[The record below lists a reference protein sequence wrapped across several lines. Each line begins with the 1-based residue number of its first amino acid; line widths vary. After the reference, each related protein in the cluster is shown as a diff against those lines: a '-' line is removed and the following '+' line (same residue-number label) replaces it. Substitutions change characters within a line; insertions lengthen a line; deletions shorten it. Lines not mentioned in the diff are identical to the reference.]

1 MPSTFFGLN
10 IGYSGLT
17 AAQVAQNTTANNI
30 ANINTDGYTRQM
42 LNTEAAEAL
51 RTYTRYGMAGS
62 GVSAKSI
69 DQLRD
74 AYIDLKY
81 RENQSLLG
89 EFSKKQTYCL
99 EIENYFNDTSG
110 IPGFNTIFTQN
121 FFNALLTL
129 EDDPGSVTTRTA
141 FLGTA
146 QSLAEYFNRMSTT
159 MESIQSNLN
168 DEVKDAVD
176 KVNSIASQIAS
187 LNEQINVIEIRGVV
201 ANELR
206 DQRAVLVDELSNY
219 VTLETKETDIYNYA
233 DPDSPTG
240 AKRFEILVSNGCSL
254 VDGYDYY
261 ELECK
266 AREKNVNQSDIDGL
280 YDIFWKNTG
289 AKFAPLAEVETGE
302 IKGLLELRDG
312 NNKEFFDGK
321 AIGTDVTDPD
331 NIKIKVNYS
340 NLDDGSVDPNKLTL
354 GDSGMITISGT
365 AYIYNGWSYDGKEFT
380 FNNLKYQDVNGD
392 WVSGLLNPVKP
403 DDTVRVGQSI
413 NYQGI
418 PYYHA
423 QMNEWV
429 RAFSYAFNNIMEQG
443 MDLNGNSMK
452 DISFFQVRDV
462 EGDLHNL
469 SAKADDV
476 TGVEFGSGYTTDGK
490 QFYTSLTAKDFRLNA
505 DIFEDSSRF
514 ATTYNTEASINVD
527 PNDLVKDLSSIKTD
541 KSKMIF
547 RGCSSAEFL
556 QCLLS
561 DVALNAQSAKTF
573 TANYENISGSIS
585 NQRLSVS
592 GVDSDEEALNL
603 VKFQHA
609 YELNS
614 KVIQTM
620 AEMYD
625 RLITQTGV

>member
-1 MPSTFFGLN
+1 MPSTFFGLT

-30 ANINTDGYTRQM
+30 ANINTDGYSRQK
-42 LNTEAAEAL
+42 LNAEAAEAL
-51 RTYTRYGMAGS
+51 RTYSRYGMAGS

-74 AYIDLKY
+74 SYIDLKY
-81 RENQSLLG
+81 WANQSLLG
-89 EFSKKQTYCL
+89 EYDKKQTYCL
-99 EIENYFNDTSG
+99 EIENYFNDSSTV
-110 IPGFNTIFTQN
+110 PGFNTIYTEN
-121 FFNALLTL
+121 FYNALSDL

-146 QSLAEYFNRMSTT
+146 QSLVEYFNNMSIT
-159 MESIQSNLN
+159 MESVQTNLN

-206 DQRAVLVDELSNY
+206 DQRALLVDELSKY

-233 DPDSPTG
+233 DPDTPTG
-240 AKRFEILVSNGCSL
+240 AKRFEVTISNGCSL

-266 AREKNVNQSDIDGL
+266 AREKKVNQSDIDGL
-280 YDIFWKNTG
+280 FDIYWKSTG
-289 AKFAPLAEVETGE
+289 AKYAPLSGTETGE

-312 NNKEFFDGK
+312 NNKEFFNGK
-321 AIGTDVTDPD
+321 AVSADATTDPD
-331 NIKIKVNYS
+331 NVTLTVTYS
-340 NLDDGSVDPNKLTL
+340 NVEGGGVDENKLTL
-354 GDSGMITISGT
+354 ADSGMISIGGTPYTYSGWT
-365 AYIYNGWSYDGKEFT
+365 YDETKGQFT
-380 FNNLKYQDVNGD
+380 FSNLKYQNTDGN
-392 WVSGLLNPVKP
+392 WVSGLIDTVTAG
-403 DDTVRVGQSI
+403 DTVRVGQAI
-413 NYQGI
+413 DYQGI
-418 PYYHA
+418 PYYQS

-429 RAFSYAFNNIMEQG
+429 REFAYAFNAIMERG
-443 MDLNGNSMK
+443 NDLNGNSMEG
-452 DISFFQVRDV
+452 ISFYQAVDV
-462 EGDLHNL
+462 EGVLHDIKK
-469 SAKADDV
+469 SEDF
-476 TGVEFGSGYTTDGK
+476 TSGTTSENEL
-490 QFYTSLTAKDFRLNA
+490 YYSSLTAKNFRLNA
-505 DIFEDSSRF
+505 DIFADSSRF
-514 ATTYNTEASINVD
+514 ATTFNEESSINTD
-527 PNDLVKDLSSIKTD
+527 SNDLVKELSSIKTD
-541 KSKMIF
+541 KEKMTF
-547 RGCSSAEFL
+547 RGCSSSEFL

-573 TANYENISGSIS
+573 TTNYTNISGSLT

>member
-1 MPSTFFGLN
+1 MPSTFFGLT

-30 ANINTDGYTRQM
+30 ANTDTEGYTRQK
-42 LNTEAAEAL
+42 LRAEAAEAL

-74 AYIDLKY
+74 SYVDLKY
-81 RENQSLLG
+81 WANQSLLG
-89 EFSKKQTYCL
+89 EYNKKQTYCL
-99 EIENYFNDTSG
+99 EIENYFNDTDTV
-110 IPGFNTIFTQN
+110 PGFNTIYTEN
-121 FFNALLTL
+121 FFNALLDL
-129 EDDPGSVTTRTA
+129 EDEPGSVTTRTA
-141 FLGTA
+141 FLGRA
-146 QSLAEYFNRMSTT
+146 QSLVEYFNRMSVT
-159 MESIQSNLN
+159 MEKIQTNLN
-168 DEVKDAVD
+168 EEVKDAVD
-176 KVNSIASQIAS
+176 KVNSIAAQIAS

-219 VTLETKETDIYNYA
+219 VTIETKETDIYNYA
-233 DPDSPTG
+233 DPDTPTG
-240 AKRFEILVSNGCSL
+240 AKRYEIMISNGCSL

-261 ELECK
+261 ELECR
-266 AREKNVNQSDIDGL
+266 AREKPVNQSDVDGL
-280 YDIFWKNTG
+280 YDIYWKHTG

-321 AIGTDVTDPD
+321 SKETVTVLTNDS
-331 NIKIKVNYS
+331 IRVGYS
-340 NLDDGSVDPNKLTL
+340 NKEDGGVDINKLTL
-354 GDSGMITISGT
+354 GDSGMITIGGT
-365 AYIYNGWSYDGKEFT
+365 PYTYSGWSYDHTTKMFT
-380 FNNLKYQDVNGD
+380 FNNLKYQDANGE
-392 WVSGLLNPVKP
+392 WVSGFLNPVKEG
-403 DDTVRVGQSI
+403 DTVRVGQSI

-418 PYYHA
+418 PYYQQ

-429 RAFSYAFNNIMEQG
+429 RGFTRTFNSIMELG
-443 MDLNGNSMK
+443 YDLNGNSMRG
-452 DISFFQVRDV
+452 ISFFEARDV
-462 EGDLHNL
+462 EGDLYYL
-469 SAKADDV
+469 EAAED
-476 TGVEFGSGYTTDGK
+476 FGSGSSTKGGLY
-490 QFYTSLTAKDFRLNA
+490 YSSLTAKNFRLNEN
-505 DIFEDSSRF
+505 IMEDPSTF
-514 ATTYNTEASINVD
+514 ATTYNTESATNIDS
-527 PNDLVKDLSSIKTD
+527 NDLVKDLSSIKTD
-541 KSKMIF
+541 KVKMTF
-547 RGCSSAEFL
+547 RGGSSSEFL
-556 QCLLS
+556 QSLLS
-561 DVALNAQSAKTF
+561 DVALNTQSAKTF
-573 TANYENISGSIS
+573 AANYTNISGSLT

-592 GVDSDEEALNL
+592 GVDADEEALDL